1 MNARKIKRLCHEKP
15 YLFDSAF
22 LLSHSEAEKL
32 VAKYGY
38 PDLSRVIAL
47 AQSKGILGEDACN
60 EIDRLVEK
68 YEKRTGFAIWLRR
81 HKRLAIIA
89 LVVLLLAGFFGLTP
103 TGRAIAEDIRR
114 VIVSLFED
122 GFSVE
127 VKPEKN
133 ASAAY
138 DIIEHDVTEYSSI
151 EEFEVATGLQAAY
164 VDNDMFDLISVKLY
178 DSKSEIILST
188 IYETSDKGTV
198 EMQQTWYDDSTYYIG
213 DKHETENWDH
223 YISTFNIRFDYFIN
237 DVESHFFAITAMP
250 DSTVYVTGE
259 NLQYA
264 ILFLDNLQVPHN

>member
-22 LLSHSEAEKL
+22 RLSHSEAEKL

-68 YEKRTGFAIWLRR
+68 YEKRTGFAVWLRR

-122 GFSVE
+122 GFTVE

-164 VDNDMFDLISVKLY
+164 VDHALFN
-178 DSKSEIILST
+178 ILRIEQHSRT
-188 IYETSDKGTV
+188 AETMLTTTYETVAGGIIDI
-198 EMQQTWYDDSTYYIG
+198 QQTWYEDSAYYIG
-213 DKHETENWDH
+213 MKREDIVWEKYTSSNNISFDFYGNKEDK
-223 YISTFNIRFDYFIN
+223 YFIAITSS
-237 DVESHFFAITAMP
+237 VESQIFIVGT
-250 DSTVYVTGE
+250 DS
-259 NLQYA
+259 QYDT
-264 ILFLDNLQVPHN
+264 LFLDNIQIPYN